1 MSNCTLLHTASAVL
15 QLDQCL
21 LAVVVLALA
30 ARFLLTWAKKLA
42 KSTSKRQPSSSAFTW
57 ESNWEHEL
65 IPEIFVLVGKDIC
78 RYLERSFSLN
88 MKWQGN
94 TELRTTLPLR
104 AGSERARSSEKETG
118 STWNHEVKLV
128 KNDIHVHEALQYQLH
143 EMTLNF
149 RHLTL
154 SSRWTLWARTI

>member
-1 MSNCTLLHTASAVL
+1 VSRHQLERQRLLPWSNSRMSNCTLLHTASVVL

-21 LAVVVLALA
+21 LAVIVLALA

-42 KSTSKRQPSSSAFTW
+42 KLTSKRQPSSSAFTW

-65 IPEIFVLVGKDIC
+65 IPEIFVLVGKVIYW
-78 RYLERSFSLN
+78 YLERSFSLN

-94 TELRTTLPLR
+94 TELRTMLMR
-104 AGSERARSSEKETG
+104 Y
-118 STWNHEVKLV
+118 
-128 KNDIHVHEALQYQLH
+128 LQDQLH
-143 EMTLNF
+143 EMTLKF

-154 SSRWTLWARTI
+154 SSRWTSWARTI

>member
-1 MSNCTLLHTASAVL
+1 V
-15 QLDQCL
+15 
-21 LAVVVLALA
+21 
-30 ARFLLTWAKKLA
+30 

-104 AGSERARSSEKETG
+104 AGSERARSSAKETR

-128 KNDIHVHEALQYQLH
+128 KNDIHVHEA
-143 EMTLNF
+143 
-149 RHLTL
+149 
-154 SSRWTLWARTI
+154 SSIPITWNDAKFSTFDSLIMMNIVS